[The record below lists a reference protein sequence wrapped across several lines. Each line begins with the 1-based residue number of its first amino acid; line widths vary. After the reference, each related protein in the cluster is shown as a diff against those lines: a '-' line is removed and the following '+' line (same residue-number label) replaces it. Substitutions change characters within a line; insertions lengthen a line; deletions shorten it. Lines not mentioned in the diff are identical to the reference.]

1 MARRVQIIYIL
12 VLAGRNSLS
21 TYILQGV
28 LAGFIFGAYGLGLYD
43 SVGYAGLLLLS
54 LLIALSAMVLVGI
67 YAKIFGRGP
76 LSLCCGG
83 LVIYKPLTNFKPK
96 VISDYCRVNS
106 LFVTSNNW
114 SLLIFEKVPTSLY
127 CLNHDY

>member
-1 MARRVQIIYIL
+1 MIPLGAPALSAIYLYLFIQLARRVQLIYIL
-12 VLAGRNSLS
+12 VLSGRNSLS
-21 TYILQGV
+21 TYILQGI

-76 LSLCCGG
+76 LEPIL
-83 LVIYKPLTNFKPK
+83 
-96 VISDYCRVNS
+96 R
-106 LFVTSNNW
+106 W
-114 SLLIFEKVPTSLY
+114 LIK
-127 CLNHDY
+127 